1 VNQVEEDYP
10 IPRTE
15 YKKLFLSGDGRLHH
29 SYVQDYKTL
38 SYQADSD
45 ASSDE
50 ITFVH
55 KFAKPTQLAGY
66 SKVRLYMSCKEHN
79 DMDVF
84 VMIKK
89 IDRHG
94 KPLVQLNC
102 PMSAI
107 PVDSLDDVPD
117 LNPLKYLGA
126 SGILRASRRHYL
138 HSPTSEE
145 YNPYHTHDRDEFVKP
160 GYIVRLD
167 IGIWP
172 MGMAFEEGEGIML
185 VIATKTRIT
194 TWAITL
200 STWGANTTLICYC
213 LLSSLLYIAD
223 QFQSGPI
230 LILASVRHNTL
241 IHAFTTS
248 DVETY

>member
-1 VNQVEEDYP
+1 MANQEPIVNQVEEDYP

-15 YKKLFLSGDGRLHH
+15 YKKLFLSGDGTLHH
-29 SYVQDYKTL
+29 SYVEDYKTL

-185 VIATKTRIT
+185 VIAGHR
-194 TWAITL
+194 
-200 STWGANTTLICYC
+200 
-213 LLSSLLYIAD
+213 
-223 QFQSGPI
+223 
-230 LILASVRHNTL
+230 L
-241 IHAFTTS
+241 IHPEFEILRDKDENYNVGNHIVHVGGEYGAHLLLPFI
-248 DVETY
+248 